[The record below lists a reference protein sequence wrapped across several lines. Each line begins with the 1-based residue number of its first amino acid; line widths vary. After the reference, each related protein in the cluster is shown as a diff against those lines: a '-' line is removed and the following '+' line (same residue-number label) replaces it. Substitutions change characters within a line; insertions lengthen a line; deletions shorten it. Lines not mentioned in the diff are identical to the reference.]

1 MPNLSNLS
9 WNTLLRAVYRTVNDI
24 LKLSYDDLSGLRNV
38 GVGTID
44 NIISSVRNYELDWL
58 SFKTP
63 EAVLR
68 MLT

>member
-9 WNTLLRAVYRTVNDI
+9 WNTLLRAVNRTVNDI